1 MAKYTTL
8 YDHIY
13 PKIKTSLSDKRN
25 VLELKKVF
33 NSLINSN
40 SDALAATIPSK
51 SIYTNM
57 DMENKIFKFIGV
69 SKDDIKE
76 AIKASPDIPKE
87 SDKWR
92 VIKNPVYMA
101 TMFLVIYFNNIK
113 NDEMRN
119 QSMFIC
125 SLYMYRNVRSKYF
138 KRTSQATIS
147 IMEYTL
153 NRLSYKNDLK
163 KYGSILKMIAKKSEV
178 FINNWF
184 VVRKKET
191 VNCVVVNDTVFKLIN
206 DNHRRYS
213 TAFNSF
219 YSEFKKDHLEGN
231 FYNVDQDIDTDEK
244 FIASDNVSFE
254 VEKTAQKIANKLSL
268 SGYPDAKLLR
278 QACAIESGCSINN
291 LRTILSYVYDKGLED
306 FEECVRLIIQTY
318 LFDYKKD
325 MKDIVTPDFIIE
337 MKKFYKKQ
345 TSFNDNLTKLKD
357 IIDGF
362 IVKSGLTKK
371 ITRIPTLNDCKKA
384 TLVYML
390 LFIQRN
396 I

>member
-8 YDHIY
+8 YDNIY
-13 PKIKTSLSDKRN
+13 PKIKNNLSDKRN
-25 VLELKKVF
+25 ISELKRVF

-57 DMENKIFKFIGV
+57 EMENKIFNIIGA
-69 SKDDIKE
+69 SKDDIKQ

-92 VIKNPVYMA
+92 VVKNPVYMA
-101 TMFLVIYFNNIK
+101 TMFLVIYFNNEK
-113 NDEMRN
+113 NIDMRN

-163 KYGSILKMIAKKSEV
+163 KYGSILKMIGKKNEV

-184 VVRKKET
+184 ITRKKET
-191 VNCVVVNDTVFKLIN
+191 VGIKVLNETVCRLIN

-219 YSEFKKDHLEGN
+219 YSEFKKDHEEGN
-231 FYNVDQDIDTDEK
+231 FYNVDQDIDTEEK

-254 VEKTAQKIANKLSL
+254 VEKIAQKISNKLSL
-268 SGYPDAKLLR
+268 TGYPDAKIIR
-278 QACAIESGCSINN
+278 QSCAIESGCSINN
-291 LRTILSYVYDKGLED
+291 LRTIMSYVYEKGLEE
-306 FEECVRLIIQTY
+306 FEECVRLLIQTY
-318 LFDYKKD
+318 LFDYKKNINN
-325 MKDIVTPDFIIE
+325 IVTPDFIIE

-345 TSFNDNLTKLKD
+345 TSFNNNLTQLKD

-362 IVKSGLTKK
+362 IIKSGLTKK

-384 TLVYML
+384 TLVYIL
-390 LFIQRN
+390 LFIQKN

>member
-1 MAKYTTL
+1 MPKYTTL

-13 PKIKTSLSDKRN
+13 PKIKNSLSDKRN
-25 VLELKKVF
+25 VSDLKRVF

-57 DMENKIFKFIGV
+57 DMENKIFKTIGV

-101 TMFLVIYFNNIK
+101 TMFLVVYFNNVK
-113 NDEMRN
+113 NYEMRN

-163 KYGSILKMIAKKSEV
+163 KYGSILKMIAKKNEV

-191 VNCVVVNDTVFKLIN
+191 VDCVLVNDTVFKLIN

-231 FYNVDQDIDTDEK
+231 FYNVDQDIDTEDK

-254 VEKTAQKIANKLSL
+254 VEKIAQKIANKLSL
-268 SGYPDAKLLR
+268 TGYPDAKILR

-306 FEECVRLIIQTY
+306 FEECVRLLIQTY

-345 TSFNDNLTKLKD
+345 TSFNDNLTRLKD

-396 I
+396 M